1 MLHPKVI
8 AVPLVLLGL
17 LSGCSRRSIEVKVE
31 GTADTAPSQA
41 VLQEMHDLLSEQTRL
56 KWERGYFEQFKKDGS
71 LDDPHKRSELQRV
84 EARYAE
90 TVRRL
95 ETIHRKELG
104 QFERVADGAGLFCQ
118 EESIYG
124 QPSYGIVM
132 YAFSTQ
138 DIATNELL
146 LFHADGVY
154 RTAGTFRPL
163 TTTGNGFYF
172 RPNANIPKESRF
184 VVACIQ
190 DAPEEIQNVKNG
202 FMPDSNRARDP
213 QRPYQTQ
220 VFGKDDKP
228 IPPPDAN

>member
-1 MLHPKVI
+1 V
-8 AVPLVLLGL
+8 GL
-17 LSGCSRRSIEVKVE
+17 LSGCSRPSVDVKVE
-31 GTADTAPSQA
+31 GEGIAETAPISA
-41 VLQEMHDLLSEQTRL
+41 VLQEMHDLLAEQTSL
-56 KWERGYFEQFKKDGS
+56 KLERRYLEQFTKEGS
-71 LDDPHKRSELQRV
+71 PENPQNKSELQQV

-90 TVRRL
+90 TVSRL
-95 ETIHRKELG
+95 ETIHRNELG

-118 EESIYG
+118 EEPFYG

-132 YAFSTQ
+132 YAFSTR
-138 DIATNELL
+138 DIAANELL
-146 LFHADGVY
+146 LFHAGGVY

-172 RPNANIPKESRF
+172 RPNANIPKESRL
-184 VVACIQ
+184 VAACIQ

-213 QRPYQTQ
+213 QRPYRTQ

-228 IPPPDAN
+228 IPLPDGG